1 MIAVYYFTTSHLDF
15 TAANNDA
22 QIHKQ
27 KSLSPGWWFDAI
39 NYASLQIAAAF
50 SFLSVMV
57 VKLSIVTQRYI
68 RGLDWRF
75 NHYILLMMINLGLI
89 LNSIKLNTSIYLH

>member
-1 MIAVYYFTTSHLDF
+1 MLGGVTPFLIAIVIMIAVYYFTTSHLDF

-22 QIHKQ
+22 QIHK

-50 SFLSVMV
+50 SFLSVMG
-57 VKLSIVTQRYI
+57 KS
-68 RGLDWRF
+68 
-75 NHYILLMMINLGLI
+75 
-89 LNSIKLNTSIYLH
+89 